1 MIFSFNPGVFLEI
14 KNIKLYSEENVYNI
28 LEKEI
33 EISSRNT
40 FFNNNNS
47 QNQILF
53 SAKNNET
60 INLKFNQDYEKIDK
74 IIFNMKFDKLNLVNS
89 SCQ

>member
-40 FFNNNNS
+40 FFNNNNF
-47 QNQILF
+47 QNQIFF
-53 SAKNNET
+53 SAK
-60 INLKFNQDYEKIDK
+60 I
-74 IIFNMKFDKLNLVNS
+74 MKL
-89 SCQ
+89 

>member
-47 QNQILF
+47 QNQIF
-53 SAKNNET
+53 FFGK
-60 INLKFNQDYEKIDK
+60 K
-74 IIFNMKFDKLNLVNS
+74 
-89 SCQ
+89 